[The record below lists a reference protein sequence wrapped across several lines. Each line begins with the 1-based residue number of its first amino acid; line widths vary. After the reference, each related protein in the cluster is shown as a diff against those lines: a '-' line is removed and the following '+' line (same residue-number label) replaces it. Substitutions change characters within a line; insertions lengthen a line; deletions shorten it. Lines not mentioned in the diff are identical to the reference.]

1 MVPMF
6 NRVGAR
12 LSALIFLLVA
22 VSFLS
27 AAARP
32 RLTNFTWNTT
42 CLNDSVSFTITDDL
56 AGIDSVKW
64 YFVSPPVNA
73 EDSSNRITGA
83 KYRYNLPGTYTV
95 TLKTYRNGGVED
107 VTIQSITIVPRQNID
122 LGPQNVTICEN
133 GNLTL
138 TAPLIAGATYTWY
151 YLEDTV
157 PGTNTFTATEMATY
171 HVAINGCREI
181 DSVNLFTSPIPT
193 IDLGPDRTLC
203 TGELLTLDATAQNA
217 TYVWS
222 TGETSPTIVASG
234 TGGTY
239 RVTATVDGC
248 GDYTDEVTIHFTGTP
263 FPFSLGNDTL
273 LCAGESVVLDATRA
287 GATAYDWSTG
297 ANNPRITVR
306 SNGSYSVFVNINNT
320 CSVVDTIE
328 VRYSRL
334 RDFSLGNDTT
344 LCYGNFLVLSADHG
358 TGIYRWQDG
367 SDQATYHV
375 DSTGYYSVRVQIG
388 RCVETD
394 TIRVAFQDSLRV
406 YLGEDTVMCTGETLL
421 LRPMNAGVNYKWQDS
436 SSVSAFPVTQRGW
449 YAVVAENVCNRAV
462 DSIRVS
468 FAPCDCELYFPTG
481 FSPNGDGYNDYFR
494 PRYRCNIGS
503 YRFSVYNR
511 LGNLVFFTSDPS
523 VAWNG
528 MQNGKNASIGTY
540 VWMVEYVDLAALQF
554 FRKTGTITLI
564 R

>member
-6 NRVGAR
+6 NRCRPYHIV
-12 LSALIFLLVA
+12 LIIFLMA
-22 VSFLS
+22 VSLS

-32 RLTNFTWNTT
+32 RLTNFSWNTT
-42 CLNDSVSFTITDDL
+42 CLNDSVAFTITDDT

-64 YFVSPPVNA
+64 YFVSPPVNG
-73 EDSSNRITGA
+73 EDSSTRITGA
-83 KYRYNLPGTYTV
+83 KYRYTLPGTYTV
-95 TLKTYRNGGVED
+95 TLKTYRNGVED
-107 VTIQSITIVPRQNID
+107 ITTQAITIVPRQNID
-122 LGPQNVTICEN
+122 LGQQNITICEN
-133 GNLTL
+133 GSITL
-138 TAPLIAGATYTWY
+138 TAPPIPGATYTWY

-157 PGTNTFTATEMATY
+157 VGTNTFSATEMATY

-181 DSVNLFTSPIPT
+181 DSVNLFISPIPT
-193 IDLGPDRTLC
+193 LDLGPDRVLC

-239 RVTATVDGC
+239 SVTATVDGC
-248 GDYTDEVTIHFTGTP
+248 GDYTDNVTITFAGAPYP
-263 FPFSLGNDTL
+263 FNLGNDTL
-273 LCAGESVVLDATRA
+273 LCAGESVVLNANRP
-287 GATAYDWSTG
+287 GATGYRWNTG
-297 ANNPRITVR
+297 SNNPQITVR
-306 SNGSYSVFVNINNT
+306 NNGTFSVFVNINNI

-344 LCYGNFLVLSADHG
+344 LCQGNFVVLSADHG
-358 TGIYRWQDG
+358 TGNYLWQDG

-388 RCVETD
+388 RCVEMD
-394 TIRVAFQDSLRV
+394 TIRVTFQDSVRV
-406 YLGEDTVMCTGETLL
+406 YLGEDTVMCTGETLIL
-421 LRPMNAGVNYKWQDS
+421 KPMNAGMQFKWQDS
-436 SSVSAFPVTQRGW
+436 SSVNSFPVTQRGW
-449 YAVVAENVCNRAV
+449 YAVVAENVCNRSV
-462 DSIRVS
+462 DSIRVN
-468 FAPCDCELYFPTG
+468 FAPCDCEMYFPTG

-494 PRYRCNIGS
+494 PRYRCNIGN
-503 YRFSVYNR
+503 YRLSIYNR
-511 LGNLVFFTSDPS
+511 VGNFIFHTSDPQ

-528 MQNGKNASIGTY
+528 MVNGKPASIGTY
-540 VWMVEYVDLAALQF
+540 VWMVEYVDLSNLKYY
-554 FRKTGTITLI
+554 RKTGTITLL